1 MQITVRVIPGSSRS
15 DVEPGDPW
23 RVHVHARPAEGKANE
38 ELLQII
44 SRHFGVAPSA
54 VRILRGHASRSKT
67 VEIGLEG
74 TGMAEDT
81 V

>member
-1 MQITVRVIPGSSRS
+1 MQISVRVIPGSSRS
-15 DVEPGDPW
+15 DVEPGAPW

-38 ELLQII
+38 ELLQIL
-44 SRHFGVAPSA
+44 SRHFGVARSA

-74 TGMAEDT
+74 TAMTEDT
-81 V
+81 R

>member
-1 MQITVRVIPGSSRS
+1 MRISVRVIPGSSRS

-38 ELLQII
+38 ELLEIL
-44 SRHFGVAPSA
+44 SRHFGVARSA
-54 VRILRGHASRSKT
+54 VRILHGHASRSKT

-74 TGMAEDT
+74 TTMAEDT
-81 V
+81 R

>member
-44 SRHFGVAPSA
+44 SRHFGVARSA
-54 VRILRGHASRSKT
+54 VRILRGRASRSKT

-74 TGMAEDT
+74 SGMAEDT
-81 V
+81 L

>member
-44 SRHFGVAPSA
+44 SRHFGVARSA
-54 VRILRGHASRSKT
+54 VRILHGHASRSKT

-81 V
+81 L

>member
-1 MQITVRVIPGSSRS
+1 MRISVRVIPGSSRS

-38 ELLQII
+38 ELLQLL
-44 SRHFGVAPSA
+44 SHHFGVARSA
-54 VRILRGHASRSKT
+54 VRIISGHASRSKT

-74 TGMAEDT
+74 NSMVEGT
-81 V
+81 

>member
-1 MQITVRVIPGSSRS
+1 MQISVRVIPGSSRS

-38 ELLQII
+38 ELLQIL
-44 SRHFGVAPSA
+44 SRHFGVARSA

-74 TGMAEDT
+74 TRMAEDIR
-81 V
+81 

>member
-1 MQITVRVIPGSSRS
+1 MRISVRVIPGSSRS

-38 ELLQII
+38 ELLEIL
-44 SRHFGVAPSA
+44 SRHFGVARSA

-74 TGMAEDT
+74 TTMAEDMR
-81 V
+81 

>member
-44 SRHFGVAPSA
+44 SRHFGVARSA
-54 VRILRGHASRSKT
+54 VRILRGRASRSKT

-81 V
+81 L

>member
-1 MQITVRVIPGSSRS
+1 MRINVRVIPGSSRL

-38 ELLQII
+38 ELLQIL
-44 SRHFGVAPSA
+44 SEHFGVPRSA
-54 VRILRGHASRSKT
+54 VRILGGHASRSKT

-74 TGMAEDT
+74 TTMAKGAR
-81 V
+81 

>member
-38 ELLQII
+38 ELLQIL
-44 SRHFGVAPSA
+44 SRHFGVARSA

-74 TGMAEDT
+74 TTMAEDIR
-81 V
+81 

>member
-23 RVHVHARPAEGKANE
+23 RVHLHARPAEGKANE

-44 SRHFGVAPSA
+44 SRHFGVARSA
-54 VRILRGHASRSKT
+54 VRIVRGYASRNKI
-67 VEIGLEG
+67 VEVGLEG
-74 TGMAEDT
+74 TPIAGDKL
-81 V
+81 

>member
-1 MQITVRVIPGSSRS
+1 MRISVRVIPGSSRS

-38 ELLQII
+38 ELLQLL
-44 SRHFGVAPSA
+44 SHHFGVARSA
-54 VRILRGHASRSKT
+54 VRIISGHASRSKT

-74 TGMAEDT
+74 NLMVEGT
-81 V
+81 

>member
-1 MQITVRVIPGSSRS
+1 MRISVRVIPGSSRS

-38 ELLQII
+38 ELLEIL
-44 SRHFGVAPSA
+44 SRHFGVARSA

-74 TGMAEDT
+74 TTMAEDT
-81 V
+81 R

>member
-44 SRHFGVAPSA
+44 SRHFGVARSA

-81 V
+81 L

>member
-1 MQITVRVIPGSSRS
+1 MRISVRVIPGSSRS

-38 ELLQII
+38 ELLQLL
-44 SRHFGVAPSA
+44 SHHFGVTRSA
-54 VRILRGHASRSKT
+54 VHIIGGHASRSKT

-74 TGMAEDT
+74 NAMVEGT
-81 V
+81 

>member
-44 SRHFGVAPSA
+44 SRHFGVARSA

-74 TGMAEDT
+74 TAMAEDT
-81 V
+81 L

>member
-15 DVEPGDPW
+15 EVEPGDPW

-44 SRHFGVAPSA
+44 SRHFGVARSA
-54 VRILRGHASRSKT
+54 VRILHGHASRSKT

-81 V
+81 L

>member
-38 ELLQII
+38 ELLQIL
-44 SRHFGVAPSA
+44 SRHFGVARSA
-54 VRILRGHASRSKT
+54 VRILHGHASRNKT

-74 TGMAEDT
+74 SAMAEDT
-81 V
+81 R